1 VEQIIPATAADI
13 WSESDIGLIKD
24 CLTAAV
30 DGTFFPDW
38 EFGTLFG
45 FDRIEVKAI
54 LQCWPHGFPQDDDV
68 RRAAIGALNNL
79 LGYPHGRADEL
90 HSFTGASV
98 SDLRDVLDRLVAG
111 ATTETP
117 QSTAAHSAQE

>member
-1 VEQIIPATAADI
+1 MDRTIPATAADI
-13 WSESDIGLIKD
+13 WSESDIGFIKD

-30 DGTFFPDW
+30 EGMFFPDW

-45 FDRIEVKAI
+45 FDRTEVKAI

-68 RRAAIGALNNL
+68 WRAAIGALNNL

-90 HSFTGASV
+90 KSFTSASV
-98 SDLRDVLDRLVAG
+98 GDLRDVLDRLVAS
-111 ATTETP
+111 AIAETP